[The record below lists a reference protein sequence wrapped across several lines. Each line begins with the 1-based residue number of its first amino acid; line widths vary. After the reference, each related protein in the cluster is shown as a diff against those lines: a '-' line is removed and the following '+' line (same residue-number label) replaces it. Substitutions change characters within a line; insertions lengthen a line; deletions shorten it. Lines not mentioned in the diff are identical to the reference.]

1 MKKVLVAYTNY
12 DYLKYVKAWVRGARD
27 VGKWDDDIVI
37 IIPLEDKVKVQET
50 METSGL
56 GGLDIKLFYAKPFTK
71 DFYIHYYK
79 LFVFDDY
86 FKQWDWIFHVD
97 LDVIFNGAIPPNP
110 SELLGS
116 SLMKDMVQ
124 ELKSKYE
131 NQDVMSFIKENIL
144 INSDYLVF

>member
-37 IIPLEDKVKVQET
+37 IIPLEDMVKVQET

-79 LFVFDDY
+79 LFHMVKLVY
-86 FKQWDWIFHVD
+86 RAKRKLV
-97 LDVIFNGAIPPNP
+97 VTNVAIDKV
-110 SELLGS
+110 L
-116 SLMKDMVQ
+116 
-124 ELKSKYE
+124 
-131 NQDVMSFIKENIL
+131 
-144 INSDYLVF
+144 